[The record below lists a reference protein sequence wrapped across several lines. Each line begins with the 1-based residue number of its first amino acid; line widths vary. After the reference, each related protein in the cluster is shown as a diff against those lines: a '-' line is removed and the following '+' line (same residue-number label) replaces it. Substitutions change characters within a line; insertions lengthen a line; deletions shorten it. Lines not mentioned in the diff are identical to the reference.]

1 MNIILKKIIVFSL
14 LLLATSFVFAQSA
27 NETYIEEEMTVRQL
41 DKEKWEDLTK
51 NVSFDK
57 KIEQEKKV
65 ERKPTAAAPMFN
77 GISKAAKAFMF
88 GLAILCLVFVI
99 IKLFVGNVAL
109 TNKKV
114 QSTRPIV
121 LEEVEQN
128 LHESDLDRYLRESLT
143 NKNYRV
149 AIRLYYLMIIKE
161 LSARN
166 MIRWKLDKTN
176 RDYLSEMSSHQTF
189 PDFRNITRTFDKVWY
204 GEFALEQKDFTE
216 ISPLFEQYIKKIKS

>member
-1 MNIILKKIIVFSL
+1 MNIILNKIILFGFL
-14 LLLATSFVFAQSA
+14 LLSTSFVFAQTA
-27 NETYIEEEMTVRQL
+27 NETYIDEEITVRPL
-41 DKEKWEDLTK
+41 DQDKWEELTK
-51 NVSFDK
+51 NVSFDQK
-57 KIEQEKKV
+57 KKKKKA
-65 ERKPTAAAPMFN
+65 ERKKNTAAPMFN
-77 GISKAAKAFMF
+77 GISKTAKAILF
-88 GLAILCLVFVI
+88 GLAILFLVFVI
-99 IKLFVGNVAL
+99 IKLFVGNVTL

-128 LHESDLDRYLRESLT
+128 LHESDLERYLRESLA

-161 LSARN
+161 LSSKN

-176 RDYLSEMSSHQTF
+176 RDYLSEMSSHQSF

-204 GEFALEQKDFTE
+204 GEFALEQKDFSE